1 MAEQRRYEDTRM
13 NRLED
18 DLKEMKTNHKEMQD
32 DITYI
37 KTRIDNGFST
47 SIKSTENKVA
57 YIDTANTKA
66 HGELKLDI
74 KDLSKKFDKIMW
86 VFGAGALLFVIK
98 DIIQRAL

>member
-1 MAEQRRYEDTRM
+1 MSEQRRHEDARM
-13 NRLED
+13 NRLEA
-18 DLKEMKTNHKEMQD
+18 DLEEMKINHKEMQD

-47 SIKSTENKVA
+47 SIKSTENKVE
-57 YIDTANTKA
+57 YIDNENKIA

-98 DIIQRAL
+98 DIVQRVL